1 MGTIRRVIHAS
12 LIMTIFVLLIKLY
25 LNARQDSKKWY
36 HMYKRAQE
44 LLDRERCALKTLQ
57 QQRFNA
63 QFPQN
68 VQQVAPAQQ
77 QFVHPFA
84 SLPFQV
90 NCN

>member
-1 MGTIRRVIHAS
+1 
-12 LIMTIFVLLIKLY
+12 
-25 LNARQDSKKWY
+25 
-36 HMYKRAQE
+36 MYKRAQE

-77 QFVHPFA
+77 FVHPFA